1 MSDLEEARAF
11 FANDRYAS
19 EATGIVIEEV
29 GEHYARCS
37 LKLDGRHL
45 NAVGHVMGAVV
56 YTMADFTFAV
66 STNFK
71 AERPTVTNAAQISYL
86 NSPKGDTLYSESR
99 LLKDGHRI
107 CFYEIRVRDSEGVD
121 VAVIS
126 MNGYH
131 IQYER

>member
-37 LKLDGRHL
+37 LKLDERHL
-45 NAVGHVMGAVV
+45 NAVGHVMGGVV
-56 YTMADFTFAV
+56 YTMADLTFAV
-66 STNFK
+66 STNFR
-71 AERPTVTNAAQISYL
+71 AERPTVTNVAQVSYL
-86 NSPKGDTLYSESR
+86 NPPEGDTLYSESR
-99 LLKDGHRI
+99 LIKDGRRI
-107 CFYEIRVRDSEGVD
+107 CFYEISIRDNTGKD
-121 VAVIS
+121 IAVIS

-131 IQYER
+131 I